1 MILRQMILVRAFID
15 AMKLIHL
22 SSFLTRLFI
31 SRVVALP
38 ESGNDTVLSKS
49 LHERDAALKATPD
62 GICQTYTLQ
71 AGETCAAL
79 ATRYGITAANIET
92 WNTGAWGWTGCNTV
106 KQGDFICLSPGNH
119 PMPVALPNAICGPQ
133 VPGTA
138 RPARLSDL
146 ASLNPCA
153 SSQCVSANIS
163 LSRTS
168 IDYIISKCGTMTE
181 FCGIGCLSNCKQ
193 ADSLAK
199 KRTSSETT
207 TKPTSTASKTS
218 TKTTSTTTK
227 ATSNTTTII
236 AESSSITKKKAAKT
250 TSEAPIPRWQITI
263 YKDKGCESE
272 EYLSVQGHHTRANTR
287 CINLSDNLKTDI
299 NDYETSCRKWTDGGL
314 NWGSCKGQTISK
326 PKSYFITAGQCTI
339 YGDQNC
345 VTESYQGDVR
355 NPAAGC
361 QYPQEF
367 AWSPEDFVSM
377 RCWDPT
383 IPSTGGDTDGW
394 YPDAVT
400 H

>member
-1 MILRQMILVRAFID
+1 MILRWMILFRGFID

-22 SSFLTRLFI
+22 SGFLTLLFI
-31 SRVVALP
+31 SRAVALP
-38 ESGNDTVLSKS
+38 ESGNDSVLSKS

-62 GICQTYTLQ
+62 GICHAYTLQ

-79 ATRYGITAANIET
+79 VTRYGITTANIET
-92 WNTGAWGWTGCNTV
+92 WNTGAWGWTGCNKV
-106 KQGDFICLSPGNH
+106 KQGDFICLSSGNH

-153 SSQCVSANIS
+153 SSQCCSK
-163 LSRTS
+163 LG
-168 IDYIISKCGTMTE
+168 KCGTTIE
-181 FCGIGCLSNCKQ
+181 FCGTGCLSNCKQ
-193 ADSLAK
+193 ADSPAK
-199 KRTSSETT
+199 KSASSEAT
-207 TKPTSTASKTS
+207 TKPTSTTSKTS
-218 TKTTSTTTK
+218 TKTTSKTTV
-227 ATSNTTTII
+227 II
-236 AESSSITKKKAAKT
+236 TESSSITKKKAAKT

-272 EYLSVQGHHTRANTR
+272 EYLSVQGHHTRATTR
-287 CINLSDNLKTDI
+287 CINLSANLKTDI

-326 PKSYFITAGQCTI
+326 SKSYFITAGQCTI

-361 QYPQEF
+361 QYPHEF

-383 IPSTGGDTDGW
+383 IPSIGGDTDGW